1 MMFSRF
7 SPKQIKSMLWWKRPD
22 TKKYDAIVCDGSV
35 RSGKTVSMT
44 IGFVLWS
51 CSCFNGENFAF
62 CGKTID
68 SLKRNVITPMQKWLE
83 GVAAIKLNL
92 SRNFCDITIEKNT
105 NRYYFFGGKDESSYQ
120 LVQGITLA
128 GVLFDEVALMP
139 KSFVDQALARCSV
152 QGSKFWFNCNP
163 DAAFHWFNLEWVDEN
178 QEAVRKKNRLRLHF
192 TMKDNY
198 SLSDEVRQRYEKMYT
213 GVFYQRYIL
222 GLWVAAEGI
231 IYKQFADNVDGFLIN
246 NAEDVMFG
254 AIGFDFGGNGS
265 AHAGICTGF
274 TKGMQSAVILEEYY
288 RKEVITPERLID
300 DICNFILRCQSK
312 NNVYDAYFDSAETTL
327 IKGVKAAVMK
337 RQIPINIHNARKS
350 EILGRIR
357 FTNQIMSQ
365 NRFFIMRSCKHVIEA
380 MQSAVWDSKQL
391 KDVRLDDG
399 NYNIDSLDAFEYSV
413 EKYMNKMISAGG
425 RNNGYNNEL

>member
-7 SPKQIKSMLWWKRPD
+7 SPKQIKSMLWWKMSD

-120 LVQGITLA
+120 LIQGITLA

-222 GLWVAAEGI
+222 GLWVVAEGL
-231 IYKQFADNVDGFLIN
+231 IYAFAAQGNATCPTAERKYTRYHISIDYGTLNPTSMGLWGLCDGVWYRISEYYYSGRKEGCN
-246 NAEDVMFG
+246 KTD
-254 AIGFDFGGNGS
+254 
-265 AHAGICTGF
+265 
-274 TKGMQSAVILEEYY
+274 EEYY
-288 RKEVITPERLID
+288 TELEKLAADRPIKSIIIDPSAASFIECIRRHRRFFVTKANNDVLEGIRNTATALQTGKIKICDCCASSLAEFSAYRWNEKSGNDAPIKENDHAMD
-300 DICNFILRCQSK
+300 DIR
-312 NNVYDAYFDSAETTL
+312 YFVNTVL
-327 IKGVKAAVMK
+327 YNKG
-337 RQIPINIHNARKS
+337 
-350 EILGRIR
+350 G
-357 FTNQIMSQ
+357 
-365 NRFFIMRSCKHVIEA
+365 FFV
-380 MQSAVWDSKQL
+380 
-391 KDVRLDDG
+391 DVR
-399 NYNIDSLDAFEYSV
+399 
-413 EKYMNKMISAGG
+413 
-425 RNNGYNNEL
+425 

>member
-7 SPKQIKSMLWWKRPD
+7 SPKQIKSMLWWKMSD

-120 LVQGITLA
+120 LIQGITLA

-222 GLWVAAEGI
+222 GLWVVAEGL
-231 IYKQFADNVDGFLIN
+231 IYAFAAQG
-246 NAEDVMFG
+246 NATCPTAERKYTRYHISIDYGTLNPTSMGLWGLCEGVWYRISEYYYSG
-254 AIGFDFGGNGS
+254 RKEGRNKTD
-265 AHAGICTGF
+265 
-274 TKGMQSAVILEEYY
+274 EEYY
-288 RKEVITPERLID
+288 TELEKLAADRPIKSIIIDPSAASFIECIRRHRRFFVVKANNDVLEGIRNTATALQTGKIKICDCCASSLAEFSAYRWNEKSGNDAPIKENDHAMD
-300 DICNFILRCQSK
+300 DIR
-312 NNVYDAYFDSAETTL
+312 YFVNTVL
-327 IKGVKAAVMK
+327 YNKG
-337 RQIPINIHNARKS
+337 
-350 EILGRIR
+350 G
-357 FTNQIMSQ
+357 
-365 NRFFIMRSCKHVIEA
+365 FFV
-380 MQSAVWDSKQL
+380 
-391 KDVRLDDG
+391 DVR
-399 NYNIDSLDAFEYSV
+399 
-413 EKYMNKMISAGG
+413 
-425 RNNGYNNEL
+425 